1 MWIVLSLKDMG
12 KIHLENIKVYA
23 HHGCME
29 AETIIGSDYRVDL
42 WVDANL
48 QTPAASDNLID
59 TVDYVLLNAIV
70 CEEMAIPSKLLEHVA
85 NRIVKRAMHEILMI
99 EVCRVRVAKIN
110 PPVGGHVGAV
120 SVELSKKRGVAS

>member
-1 MWIVLSLKDMG
+1 MKNMG
-12 KIHLENIKVYA
+12 QIHLENIKVYA

-29 AETIIGSDYRVDL
+29 AETVIGSDYRVDL
-42 WVDANL
+42 WVEADLEAS
-48 QTPAASDNLID
+48 AASDVLVD

-85 NRIVKRAMHEILMI
+85 KRIVKRAMKEITLI
-99 EVCRVRVAKIN
+99 ERCRVRVAKIN

-120 SVELSKKRGVAS
+120 SVDLSEKRSGAS